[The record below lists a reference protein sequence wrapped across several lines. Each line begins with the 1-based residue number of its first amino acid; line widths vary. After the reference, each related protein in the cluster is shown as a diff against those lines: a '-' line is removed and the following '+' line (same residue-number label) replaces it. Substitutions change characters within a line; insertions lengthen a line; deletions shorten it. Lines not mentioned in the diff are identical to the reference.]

1 MITTIT
7 PLRRVAV
14 TLALTG
20 VTAFGAVAIAPAA
33 LADETTTVIESAPEV
48 VTPEAVAPE
57 VVAPEVVVPEV
68 VVPEAAPVVP
78 APVVPAPVVP
88 PAPVVES
95 APAPAPVVTP
105 PPVVIGKDGKPV
117 KEPKVCTTKDLSDL
131 ASKVAKATAQAA
143 SLNRTAATLR
153 QASDLLRAQAAKLN
167 PSRARLALALAGIS
181 DLAASKLEAQGQA
194 LIAKANTVDCIVV
207 TAPGGRF

>member
-33 LADETTTVIESAPEV
+33 FADETTTV
-48 VTPEAVAPE
+48 TEAAPE
-57 VVAPEVVVPEV
+57 VVAPEVVVPAT
-68 VVPEAAPVVP
+68 PPVVEAPP
-78 APVVPAPVVP
+78 AA
-88 PAPVVES
+88 PAPVVEP

-117 KEPKVCTTKDLSDL
+117 EKPKVCTAKDLSEY
-131 ASKVAKATAQAA
+131 AARVAKADAQAA
-143 SLNRTAATLR
+143 PLIRAATLLR
-153 QASDLLRAQAAKLN
+153 QASAALRVEATTMN
-167 PSRARLALALAGIS
+167 PGHARKAIALADAS
-181 DLAASKLEAQGQA
+181 DLAAGKLEAQAQA
-194 LIAKANTVDCIVV
+194 ILAKVGGVGCITV
-207 TAPGGRF
+207 AEPGGRF

>member
-33 LADETTTVIESAPEV
+33 FADETTTV
-48 VTPEAVAPE
+48 TEAAPE
-57 VVAPEVVVPEV
+57 VVAPEVVVPAT
-68 VVPEAAPVVP
+68 PPVVEAPP
-78 APVVPAPVVP
+78 AA
-88 PAPVVES
+88 PAPVVEP

-117 KEPKVCTTKDLSDL
+117 EKPKVCTAKDLSEY
-131 ASKVAKATAQAA
+131 AARVAKADAQAA
-143 SLNRTAATLR
+143 PLIRAATLLR
-153 QASDLLRAQAAKLN
+153 QASAALRVEATTMN
-167 PSRARLALALAGIS
+167 PGHARKAIALADAS
-181 DLAASKLEAQGQA
+181 DLAAGKLEAQAQTI
-194 LIAKANTVDCIVV
+194 LAKVGGVGCITV
-207 TAPGGRF
+207 AEPGGRF

>member
-33 LADETTTVIESAPEV
+33 FADETTTV
-48 VTPEAVAPE
+48 TEAAPE
-57 VVAPEVVVPEV
+57 VVAPEVVVPAT
-68 VVPEAAPVVP
+68 PPVVEAPP
-78 APVVPAPVVP
+78 AA
-88 PAPVVES
+88 PAPVVEP

-117 KEPKVCTTKDLSDL
+117 EKPKVCTAKDLSEY
-131 ASKVAKATAQAA
+131 AARVAKADAQAA
-143 SLNRTAATLR
+143 PLIRAATLLR
-153 QASDLLRAQAAKLN
+153 QASAALRVEATTMN
-167 PSRARLALALAGIS
+167 PGHARKAIALADAS
-181 DLAASKLEAQGQA
+181 DLAAGKLEAQAQTI
-194 LIAKANTVDCIVV
+194 LAKVGGVGCITV
-207 TAPGGRF
+207 TEPGGRF

>member
-33 LADETTTVIESAPEV
+33 FADETTTVTEAAPEV
-48 VTPEAVAPE
+48 VAPE

-68 VVPEAAPVVP
+68 VVPTTPPVVEAPP
-78 APVVPAPVVP
+78 AA
-88 PAPVVES
+88 PAPVVEP
-95 APAPAPVVTP
+95 APASAPVVTP

-117 KEPKVCTTKDLSDL
+117 AKPKVCTAKDLSEY
-131 ASKVAKATAQAA
+131 AARVAKADAQAA
-143 SLNRTAATLR
+143 PLLRAATLLR
-153 QASDLLRAQAAKLN
+153 QASAALRVEATSMN
-167 PSRARLALALAGIS
+167 PGHARKAIALADAS
-181 DLAASKLEAQGQA
+181 DLAAGKLEAQ
-194 LIAKANTVDCIVV
+194 AKAILAKVGGVGCITV
-207 TAPGGRF
+207 TEPGGRF

>member
-33 LADETTTVIESAPEV
+33 FADETTTVTEAAPEV
-48 VTPEAVAPE
+48 VAPE
-57 VVAPEVVVPEV
+57 VVAPEVVVPAT
-68 VVPEAAPVVP
+68 PPVVEAPPAAP
-78 APVVPAPVVP
+78 APVLEP
-88 PAPVVES
+88 

-117 KEPKVCTTKDLSDL
+117 EKPKVCTAKDLSEY
-131 ASKVAKATAQAA
+131 AARVAKANAQAA
-143 SLNRTAATLR
+143 PLIRAATLLR
-153 QASDLLRAQAAKLN
+153 QASAALRVEATTMN
-167 PSRARLALALAGIS
+167 PGHARKAIALADAS
-181 DLAASKLEAQGQA
+181 DLAAGKLEAQAQA
-194 LIAKANTVDCIVV
+194 ILAKVGGVGCITV
-207 TAPGGRF
+207 AEPGGRF

>member
-33 LADETTTVIESAPEV
+33 FADETTTV
-48 VTPEAVAPE
+48 TEAAPE
-57 VVAPEVVVPEV
+57 VVAPEVVVPAT
-68 VVPEAAPVVP
+68 PPVVEAPPAAP
-78 APVVPAPVVP
+78 APVLEP
-88 PAPVVES
+88 

-117 KEPKVCTTKDLSDL
+117 EKPKVCTAKDLSEY
-131 ASKVAKATAQAA
+131 AARVAKANAQAA
-143 SLNRTAATLR
+143 PLIRAATLLR
-153 QASDLLRAQAAKLN
+153 QASAALRVEATTMN
-167 PSRARLALALAGIS
+167 PGHARKAIALADAS
-181 DLAASKLEAQGQA
+181 DLAAGKLEAQAQA
-194 LIAKANTVDCIVV
+194 ILAKVGGVGCITV
-207 TAPGGRF
+207 AEPGGRF

>member
-33 LADETTTVIESAPEV
+33 FADETTTVTEAAPEV
-48 VTPEAVAPE
+48 VAPE
-57 VVAPEVVVPEV
+57 VVAPEVVVPTT
-68 VVPEAAPVVP
+68 PPVVEAPP
-78 APVVPAPVVP
+78 AA
-88 PAPVVES
+88 PAPVVEP

-117 KEPKVCTTKDLSDL
+117 AKPKVCTAKDLSEY
-131 ASKVAKATAQAA
+131 AARVAKADAQAA
-143 SLNRTAATLR
+143 PLLRAATLLR
-153 QASDLLRAQAAKLN
+153 QASAALRVEATSMN
-167 PSRARLALALAGIS
+167 PGHARKAIALADAS
-181 DLAASKLEAQGQA
+181 DLAAGKLEAQ
-194 LIAKANTVDCIVV
+194 AKAILAKVGGVGCITV
-207 TAPGGRF
+207 TEPGGRF